1 MAGAVCWA
9 EMYPGRKNPS
19 KLDTT
24 VQTTSFIENVIAL
37 YLPVIRMIAVGKES
51 PSDFDLH
58 HDLSFAKMIAG
69 SESIAYKHS

>member
-9 EMYPGRKNPS
+9 DMYSGRDNPS

-24 VQTTSFIENVIAL
+24 VQTTSLIEDVIAL

-58 HDLSFAKMIAG
+58 HYLSLAKMIAG
-69 SESIAYKHS
+69 SESVAYKHS